1 MSIVETLSLLIT
13 ITWWTLGI
21 WSIITGAIWYTW
33 DRRKIRPLE
42 RRINRLDYEIEEIEG
57 ADFMRGETPE
67 SRALRKAR
75 DIDSMALNDEE
86 ERIDQFLRTWGFFR
100 VFYRDPYSRS
110 ATRFKRE
117 RERLQK
123 RLGIVDS

>member
-1 MSIVETLSLLIT
+1 MSILEALSAFIVLAYYSLVM
-13 ITWWTLGI
+13 WAGVSGL
-21 WSIITGAIWYTW
+21 IWYLW
-33 DRRKIRPLE
+33 DRRKVRPLE
-42 RRINRLDYEIEEIEG
+42 ARINRLDYEIEEIEG
-57 ADFMRGETPE
+57 HDFMRGETPE

-86 ERIDQFLRTWGFFR
+86 ERIDQFLRKWGFFR

>member
-1 MSIVETLSLLIT
+1 MTILEALSHLIV

-21 WSIITGAIWYTW
+21 WSIVTGAIWYTW

-42 RRINRLDYEIEEIEG
+42 TRINRLDYEIEEIEG
-57 ADFMRGETPE
+57 HDFMRGETPE

-86 ERIDQFLRTWGFFR
+86 ERIDKFLRKWGFFR

-123 RLGIVDS
+123 RLGVTE

>member
-1 MSIVETLSLLIT
+1 MTIVETLSLLIT

-110 ATRFKRE
+110 ATRFNRE

-123 RLGIVDS
+123 RLGVTE

>member
-1 MSIVETLSLLIT
+1 MTLLEALSQLIV

-21 WSIITGAIWYTW
+21 WSIVTGAIWYTW

-57 ADFMRGETPE
+57 PDFMRGETPE

-75 DIDSMALNDEE
+75 DIDKLALNDEE
-86 ERIDQFLRTWGFFR
+86 ERIDKFLRKWGAFR
-100 VFYRDPYSRS
+100 VFYRDPYSRA
-110 ATRFKRE
+110 ATRYTRE
-117 RERLQK
+117 RQRLQK
-123 RLGIVDS
+123 VLGITDS

>member
-1 MSIVETLSLLIT
+1 MTLVDGLTLLVGLAYYALVGWFGLT
-13 ITWWTLGI
+13 GLI
-21 WSIITGAIWYTW
+21 WILWE
-33 DRRKIRPLE
+33 RRTVRPLE
-42 RRINRLDYEIEEIEG
+42 ARINRLDYEIEEIEG
-57 ADFMRGETPE
+57 PDFMRGETPE

-75 DIDSMALNDEE
+75 DIDKLALNDEE

-110 ATRFKRE
+110 ATRFQRE

-123 RLGIVDS
+123 SLGIVDS

>member
-1 MSIVETLSLLIT
+1 MTLVDGLTLLVGLAYYALVGWFGLTSL
-13 ITWWTLGI
+13 I
-21 WSIITGAIWYTW
+21 WILWE
-33 DRRKIRPLE
+33 RRTVRPLE
-42 RRINRLDYEIEEIEG
+42 ARINRLDYEIEEIEG
-57 ADFMRGETPE
+57 HDFMRGETPE

-86 ERIDQFLRTWGFFR
+86 ERIDTFLRKWGFFR

-123 RLGIVDS
+123 RVGIVDS

>member
-1 MSIVETLSLLIT
+1 MSILEALSHLIV
-13 ITWWTLGI
+13 IAWWALGI
-21 WSIITGAIWYTW
+21 WSIVTGAIWYTW

-57 ADFMRGETPE
+57 PDFMRGETPE

-86 ERIDQFLRTWGFFR
+86 ERIDQFLRKWGFFR

>member
-1 MSIVETLSLLIT
+1 MTIVETLSLLIT

-123 RLGIVDS
+123 RLGVTE

>member
-1 MSIVETLSLLIT
+1 MTIVETLSLLIT

-57 ADFMRGETPE
+57 VDFMRGETPE

-75 DIDSMALNDEE
+75 DIDSMTLNDEE
-86 ERIDQFLRTWGFFR
+86 ERMDNFLRKWGFFR

-123 RLGIVDS
+123 RLGVTE

>member
-1 MSIVETLSLLIT
+1 MSILEALSAFIVLAYYSLVM
-13 ITWWTLGI
+13 WAGVSGL
-21 WSIITGAIWYTW
+21 IWYLW
-33 DRRKIRPLE
+33 DRRTVRPLE
-42 RRINRLDYEIEEIEG
+42 ARINRLDYEIEEIEG
-57 ADFMRGETPE
+57 PDFMRGETPE

-86 ERIDQFLRTWGFFR
+86 ERIDIFLRKWGFFR

>member
-1 MSIVETLSLLIT
+1 MSILEALSQLIV
-13 ITWWTLGI
+13 IAWWTLGI
-21 WSIITGAIWYTW
+21 WSIVTGAIWYTW

-57 ADFMRGETPE
+57 PDFMRGETPE

-86 ERIDQFLRTWGFFR
+86 ERIDTFLRKWGFFR

>member
-1 MSIVETLSLLIT
+1 MTLLEALSHLIV

-123 RLGIVDS
+123 RLGVTE

>member
-1 MSIVETLSLLIT
+1 MTILEALSQLIV
-13 ITWWTLGI
+13 ITWWALGI
-21 WSIITGAIWYTW
+21 WSIVTGAIWYTW

-57 ADFMRGETPE
+57 PDFMRGETPE

-86 ERIDQFLRTWGFFR
+86 ERIDTFLRKWGFFR

>member
-1 MSIVETLSLLIT
+1 MSILEALSHLIV

-21 WSIITGAIWYTW
+21 WSIVTGAIWYTW

-57 ADFMRGETPE
+57 PDFMRGETPE

-86 ERIDQFLRTWGFFR
+86 ERIDIFLRKWGFFR

-123 RLGIVDS
+123 RLDIVDS

>member
-1 MSIVETLSLLIT
+1 MTIVETLSLLIALAYYT
-13 ITWWTLGI
+13 IVTWAGVSGL
-21 WSIITGAIWYTW
+21 IWYLW

-57 ADFMRGETPE
+57 PDFMRGETPE

-86 ERIDQFLRTWGFFR
+86 ERIDIFLRKWGFFR